1 MEKMLQAQDDLTP
14 MTDIGGGMDVHGI
27 HREPA
32 FRSGGTAA
40 KKPPAVVAKAVVS
53 PQNGNVEPI
62 VTMIGILKSQE
73 LDILR
78 LLQIFLRVGTASF
91 ACPVEIEFAVQLS
104 ENEKDLHTFSLLQIR
119 PMTILSAEFS
129 DFSLKTLPGP
139 EHAVVASRRV
149 LGLGKFSSNDIVYV
163 RDATFNVSV
172 TDKIAKEIAALNA
185 TLSKQGRS
193 YILITKGRL
202 GANNKNLGVPVS
214 WDDISK
220 VSCIVE
226 TSLSKTE
233 TTAPPSEGSHFFH
246 NLTSLGIGF
255 LTVYS
260 PDDGHVDFDWLE
272 KQPAEFEGYPYP
284 HPHHTL
290 SLGLGLILTL
300 SLSLSLPLT
309 LTLTLTP
316 TLPVSHSHPNPHQVL
331 SFGTSNSKPLWSP

>member
-1 MEKMLQAQDDLTP
+1 MEKMLKAQDDLTP

-32 FRSGGTAA
+32 FRSSTAGA
-40 KKPPAVVAKAVVS
+40 KKPPAVVVVAKAMVS

-104 ENEKDLHTFSLLQIR
+104 ESETDLHTFSLLQIR

-163 RDATFNVSV
+163 RDATFNVSL

-185 TLSKQGRS
+185 TMSKQGRS

-214 WDDISK
+214 WEDISK

-260 PDDGHVDFDWLE
+260 SDDGHVDFDWLE
-272 KQPAEFEGYPYP
+272 KQPAEFEGNPYP
-284 HPHHTL
+284 HPHIL
-290 SLGLGLILTL
+290 SLA
-300 SLSLSLPLT
+300 
-309 LTLTLTP
+309 P
-316 TLPVSHSHPNPHQVL
+316 TLPVSQPHPNPHPKSNPTLHPRSQVL